1 MKLHDKPRIELLYAC
16 DNIIIPCK
24 KGQIAVLSDFIESV
38 GEVNLEKEYTVT
50 IEIKRQKRSLDAN
63 GYFWTLLKKLAN
75 KLNISYIEAYKVYI
89 KDYGVYEVMPI
100 RKDAVARWVQQWQSR
115 GDGWICESLGD
126 SKFEGYENIKC
137 YYGSSAY
144 DTKEM
149 SRLIDAVVVDCKEQ
163 GIETMTPDEL
173 MRLKQ
178 QWNREKDYARSEP
191 VEAANTTTDF
201 R

>member
-38 GEVNLEKEYTVT
+38 GEVDLEKEYTVT

-63 GYFWTLLKKLAN
+63 GFFWTLLKKLAN

-115 GDGWICESLGD
+115 GDGWICESIGD

-163 GIETMTPDEL
+163 GIETMTPEEL
-173 MRLKQ
+173 ARLKQ
-178 QWNREKDYARSEP
+178 QWNREKDYAQKEP
-191 VEAANTTTDF
+191 VEAANTTTNF